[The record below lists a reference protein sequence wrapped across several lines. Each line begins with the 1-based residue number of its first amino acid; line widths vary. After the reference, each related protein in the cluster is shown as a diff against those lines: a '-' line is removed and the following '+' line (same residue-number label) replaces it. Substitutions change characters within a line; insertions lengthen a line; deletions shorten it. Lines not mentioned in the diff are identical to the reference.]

1 MFDFLPAADPVRL
14 TDVPLAQVIAQVKFN
29 AQGSLMTHQ
38 GVGVLHD
45 ALADRYPRLLV
56 EQQAVITAAPGGVT
70 TTQIPQWRMT
80 DLDGRWAVVAG
91 PEHLAVDTTAY
102 VTWDSLRMRL
112 EQALEALGNVARPRV
127 RERIGLRYVNHVPA
141 DAHGAFTSRVRP
153 ELLGLTEVSGWREAM
168 TASLSQTVLID
179 EHAQMALRYG
189 SGAPVVQSDI
199 FVLDIDCSDE
209 RPVEFDTKEI
219 LTYLDSLN
227 DAAYRCFCFCVPAQ
241 FCGMLQAGGSHAAAE

>member
-1 MFDFLPAADPVRL
+1 MFDFLPAEDPVALRGA
-14 TDVPLAQVIAQVKFN
+14 PLIQVIAQVKFN
-29 AQGSLMTHQ
+29 AQSSLATHQ

-56 EQQAVITAAPGGVT
+56 EQQAVISAAPGGVT

-80 DLDGRWAVVAG
+80 DLDGRWAIVLG
-91 PEHLAVDTTAY
+91 PEHLALETAVY
-102 VTWDSLRMRL
+102 ATWDSLRTRM
-112 EQALEALGNVARPRV
+112 EQALGALEDVARARV

-141 DAHGAFTSRVRP
+141 DEHGTFTGRVRP
-153 ELLGLTEVSGWREAM
+153 ELLGLTDVRGWREAM

-189 SGAPVVQSDI
+189 SGGPVVQGDM

-209 RPVEFDTKEI
+209 RPVEFDAKEI
-219 LTYLDSLN
+219 LTYFDTLD

-241 FCGMLQAGGSHAAAE
+241 FRTALQARESHAAAE